1 LTMIGLTDR
10 EYLPLLLLMLSSL
23 NGVVAM
29 VHRLQEVLGGRL
41 MGRLDL
47 ISGCCCCCVAVGGG
61 GDGGSNSVTTC
72 TSPPLADLEGTCN
85 CTTISAVCPG

>member
-1 LTMIGLTDR
+1 MIGLTDR
-10 EYLPLLLLMLSSL
+10 EYLPLLLLLMLSSL
-23 NGVVAM
+23 NGVDAM

-47 ISGCCCCCVAVGGG
+47 MNGCCCCCVVGGG
-61 GDGGSNSVTTC
+61 NSSVTTC
-72 TSPPLADLEGTCN
+72 TRPPLADVEGMCN